1 MTAIS
6 IAAFI
11 SGVLGAVSFLV
22 LRRLTLRRV
31 AVEDLSAW
39 IDFDWRS
46 TGPLERLLSPTEFER
61 LSERGLSRQRVR
73 QLRARRRTLFRMYL
87 RRLTGEFNT
96 AHASLQIV
104 LVNADIDRPD
114 LARELNHQRLLFY
127 RGLLGVELRLLL
139 NAVGFDAVPSLELLR
154 PLERLHVE
162 FCRLVPVA
170 AA

>member
-1 MTAIS
+1 MTAIP
-6 IAAFI
+6 IAVFI
-11 SGVLGAVSFLV
+11 SGVLGAASFLV

-31 AVEDLSAW
+31 AVEDLNAW
-39 IDFDWRS
+39 IDFEWRS
-46 TGPLERLLSPTEFER
+46 TGPLERLLNPAEFEL

-96 AHASLQIV
+96 AHASLQMV
-104 LVNADIDRPD
+104 LVTAEIDRPD

-139 NAVGFDAVPSLELLR
+139 NAAGFDAVPSLELLR

-162 FCRLVPVA
+162 FCRLVPMAV
-170 AA
+170 